1 MTRARNAVTHHPSEL
16 GEAIFA
22 PVIRGTIAQAA
33 ALPDAA
39 LAVVAEFLAAHRALL
54 DRYLDTAPAA
64 GEVTGTVTDDRPP
77 ASG

>member
-1 MTRARNAVTHHPSEL
+1 
-16 GEAIFA
+16 
-22 PVIRGTIAQAA
+22 VIRGTIAQAA